1 MKEQQALQIIW
12 RLTVLLCV
20 VEIGYGMAAGSLGL
34 VSDGVHSFANCLGVG
49 TSLFA
54 MRYSASLLKTGS
66 KSTFTYGVADRAEV
80 LAAFANS
87 VILMLLA
94 AFLVSEA
101 LHSWL
106 SEHSHH
112 GDHSD
117 HVAFVALGGILVNL
131 IGLRLLSPHLQGLR
145 GVFTKQT
152 FTASSPSPRLLNLE
166 AVALHLA
173 FDVLTSLCVLA
184 SSVLRDAT
192 EINADNAM
200 AVGIALLTVKSVN
213 PMFQRTLRM
222 LAQASAQQYDYKL
235 RELASSVA
243 GVLEF
248 HQVHFWTLAP
258 GKEVGSFIIRVRSD
272 AEDEDA
278 ILKKAHGM
286 FAKSLYSLT
295 VQIQREMSSAV
306 ALNTATAARYDSDNE
321 ELPHGL
327 QVRDAAHII

>member
-1 MKEQQALQIIW
+1 MKEQQALQVIW

-54 MRYSASLLKTGS
+54 MRYSASLLKTGG

-131 IGLRLLSPHLQGLR
+131 VGLGLLSPHLPRLA
-145 GVFTKQT
+145 KQ
-152 FTASSPSPRLLNLE
+152 ASAPILPSPRLLNLE

-184 SSVLRDAT
+184 SAVLRDVT
-192 EINADNAM
+192 DINADNAM

-235 RELASSVA
+235 RELASSVT

-258 GKEVGSFIIRVRSD
+258 GKEVGSFIIRVRFD

-295 VQIQREMSSAV
+295 VQIQRERSSAISV
-306 ALNTATAARYDSDNE
+306 APTPAVTQQDE
-321 ELPHGL
+321 PLPLRGGL